1 MNTRLEKLPGPD
13 HPISIQRNGRAVV
26 VRVAGQVVADTK
38 NAAFLA

>member
-1 MNTRLEKLPGPD
+1 MTTLKLNLSGD
-13 HPISIQRNGRAVV
+13 GLVSAVV